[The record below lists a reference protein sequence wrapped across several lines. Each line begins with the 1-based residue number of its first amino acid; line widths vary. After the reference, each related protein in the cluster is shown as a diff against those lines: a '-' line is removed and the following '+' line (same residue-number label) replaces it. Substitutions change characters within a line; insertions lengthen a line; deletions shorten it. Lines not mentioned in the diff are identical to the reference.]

1 MSIRSTIAMKQKDN
15 TYKSIY
21 CHANGN
27 LEYNGYILYND
38 YQDPTKVKLLMSLG
52 DISVLGKYVFPDT
65 TKEHNFDN
73 RQDDVTVAY
82 HRDRGERLHYEISIT
97 KEELVKK
104 SMDYLYLFEDNK
116 WKYGVIDLDK
126 TNAEFIDL
134 EDALLEKNIID
145 IPQNNNNVYL
155 DELVTRIVQYSKDFD
170 PYEFQDSYDNEEIA
184 FEDTKKHLQTVSGAY
199 DIIDALCNDIHYFT
213 SENDLSNHDI
223 NDLYKE
229 ATNLLVELNQYLKT
243 LEKDKEMDI

>member
-1 MSIRSTIAMKQKDN
+1 
-15 TYKSIY
+15 
-21 CHANGN
+21 
-27 LEYNGYILYND
+27 
-38 YQDPTKVKLLMSLG
+38 
-52 DISVLGKYVFPDT
+52 
-65 TKEHNFDN
+65 
-73 RQDDVTVAY
+73 
-82 HRDRGERLHYEISIT
+82 
-97 KEELVKK
+97 
-104 SMDYLYLFEDNK
+104 MDYLYLFEDGK

-126 TNAEFIDL
+126 TNVEFIDL

-145 IPQNNNNVYL
+145 MPQNNNNIYL

-229 ATNLLVELNQYLKT
+229 ATNLLVELNQYSKT
-243 LEKDKEMDI
+243 LEKDKEMDIQ